1 MSQITFFTFG
11 LFVEMFAFW
20 IHLVG
25 IFRLAPCMH
34 FIKSYIQNNGK
45 KISVIPLIYIEIY
58 KFLLFLLP
66 LMLLLFSFVFP
77 LLHQFYR

>member
-25 IFRLAPCMH
+25 IFRLAPCTL
-34 FIKSYIQNNGK
+34 FIKSHTQNNGK
-45 KISVIPLIYIEIY
+45 KISVIPFIYIKIY
-58 KFLLFLLP
+58 KFLLFMLP
-66 LMLLLFSFVFP
+66 LMLLLFCFVFP
-77 LLHQFYR
+77 LLHPFYH